1 MSLEWIEKHC
11 PVTHPAAGKHRNCP
25 IYSDFM
31 GKCFY
36 HCNLDSEQ
44 ICGDCVH
51 WYGHCT
57 SEQNGMPKY
66 NSNGRHH
73 LYGNC
78 PFQIGD
84 VESTLHNDCPH
95 FHKRPEGFDLA
106 MVDWVEEQ
114 VEATGI
120 DPAIP
125 EARPIRKK
133 MRKEWF
139 DMWDTDTS
147 NME

>member
-1 MSLEWIEKHC
+1 
-11 PVTHPAAGKHRNCP
+11 
-25 IYSDFM
+25 
-31 GKCFY
+31 
-36 HCNLDSEQ
+36 
-44 ICGDCVH
+44 
-51 WYGHCT
+51 
-57 SEQNGMPKY
+57 
-66 NSNGRHH
+66 
-73 LYGNC
+73 
-78 PFQIGD
+78 
-84 VESTLHNDCPH
+84 
-95 FHKRPEGFDLA
+95 

-125 EARPIRKK
+125 EARPIRKM